1 MVYDRNGNITALKRY
16 GDTGIDNDLS
26 FTLSGNRMT
35 GLYDGGTNTGTFSYA
50 YDVMGNMTSDGRKGL
65 QISYNILNLPCGVT
79 SVSSGSLTYTYL
91 SDGTKVSAIKSD
103 GSGKR
108 YLGSAVYSV
117 PESDGGSEVF
127 ESASWDEGRIFFDV
141 DVPVDSTGNGLVV
154 VDSIPGIG
162 CYRDCW
168 YVTDHLGNVRSIVDI
183 SASLAAPQV
192 VERNDYLPFGTRMSA
207 GTGTG
212 AGTGAGTGSGDT
224 LLESNRYRLG
234 GKEEQVF
241 GGLDLGKVDFGA
253 RQYDPFIAGWT
264 TIDPMAFVSPE
275 ASPYSYCLGDPIGCY
290 DPLGLTNYSVNGEMR
305 TIDDGYDDT
314 IEVSERQFRRVNRI
328 WNQGLGEKYDAV
340 RSSIMDSNGYVD
352 GFGNPVLAASSV
364 SAQYYYSPFLAATT
378 AVFAADL
385 SAPEPTDLY
394 PAKWAAYAGVYAVA
408 SISELVAKR
417 DREIERLKR
426 RSDGPYGIVYSL
438 RTTHDGLYPDVR
450 KGLVYMEKGEVWKY
464 GETIQQPPEARYR
477 GKANLERQGLVMI
490 RESSGSQKQI
500 KIEEKYY
507 LYYYYFQNG
516 HLPPGN
522 SVFR

>member
-1 MVYDRNGNITALKRY
+1 M
-16 GDTGIDNDLS
+16 
-26 FTLSGNRMT
+26 
-35 GLYDGGTNTGTFSYA
+35 
-50 YDVMGNMTSDGRKGL
+50 
-65 QISYNILNLPCGVT
+65 
-79 SVSSGSLTYTYL
+79 
-91 SDGTKVSAIKSD
+91 SAIKSD

-108 YLGSAVYSV
+108 YVGSMVYSV
-117 PESDGGSEVF
+117 PASGGGSEVF
-127 ESASWDEGRIFFDV
+127 ESASWDEGRIGFTKSG
-141 DVPVDSTGNGLVV
+141 STYTLT
-154 VDSIPGIG
+154 DL
-162 CYRDCW
+162 W
-168 YVTDHLGNVRSIVDI
+168 YVTDHLGNVRTVVDI
-183 SASLAAPQV
+183 SSSLASPQV
-192 VERNDYLPFGTRMSA
+192 VERNDYLPFGERMSA
-207 GTGTG
+207 GQ
-212 AGTGAGTGSGDT
+212 AT
-224 LLESNRYRLG
+224 LASNRHRLG
-234 GKEEQVF
+234 AKEEQVF
-241 GGLDLGKVDFGA
+241 GSLDLGKVDFGA
-253 RQYDPFIAGWT
+253 RQYDPFTARWT

-290 DPLGLTNYSVNGEMR
+290 DPLGLTNYSVNGETR

-364 SAQYYYSPFLAATT
+364 SAQFYYSPFLAATI

-438 RTTHDGLYPDVR
+438 RTTQDGLYLDVR
-450 KGLVYMEKGEVWKY
+450 KGLVFMEKGEVWKY
-464 GETIQQPPEARYR
+464 GETTQQPPEARYG
-477 GKANLERQGLVMI
+477 GKEKLSARGLVMI
-490 RESSGSQKQI
+490 KETKRMPQKQI

-507 LYYYYFQNG
+507 LYDYYFQNG

-522 SVFR
+522 SIFR

>member
-1 MVYDRNGNITALKRY
+1 MTAVA
-16 GDTGIDNDLS
+16 GAG
-26 FTLSGNRMT
+26 
-35 GLYDGGTNTGTFSYA
+35 GGT
-50 YDVMGNMTSDGRKGL
+50 
-65 QISYNILNLPCGVT
+65 
-79 SVSSGSLTYTYL
+79 SGSLTYTYL
-91 SDGTKVSAIKSD
+91 SDGTKVSAVRED

-108 YLGSAVYSV
+108 YVGSMVYSV
-117 PESDGGSEVF
+117 PESDGGSETL
-127 ESASWDEGRIFFDV
+127 ESVAWDEGRIFFDV
-141 DVPVDSTGNGLVV
+141 EEAVDSTGNGLVV
-154 VDSIPGIG
+154 VDSIPGVG

-168 YVTDHLGNVRSIVDI
+168 YVTDHLGNVRSVVDV
-183 SASLAAPQV
+183 SPGLSSPQV
-192 VERNDYLPFGTRMSA
+192 VERNDYLPYGTRVGVGNA
-207 GTGTG
+207 V
-212 AGTGAGTGSGDT
+212 
-224 LLESNRYRLG
+224 LESNHYRLG
-234 GKEEQVF
+234 GKEEQTF
-241 GGLDLGKVDFGA
+241 GGLDLGKVDFGE
-253 RQYDPFIAGWT
+253 RQYDPFTARWT
-264 TIDPMAFVSPE
+264 TIDPLAFVSPE

-328 WNQGLGEKYDAV
+328 WNQGFGEKYDAV

-352 GFGNPVLAASSV
+352 GSGNPVLAASSV

-385 SAPEPTDLY
+385 SAPEATDLY

-500 KIEEKYY
+500 KIEDILFILLLFPERS
-507 LYYYYFQNG
+507 LT
-516 HLPPGN
+516 
-522 SVFR
+522 SR